1 MCWLNKKSS
10 SLALVPFPVA
20 RLIKPNEVNIRSRSG
35 HFEKEKAM
43 TFENPAPEITEIN
56 NVHLGPFSADLVS
69 KYNVQLQAKLLTFPG
84 NFSILQLETPLR
96 CYFLNRPLNAHR
108 CDVKETP
115 RKSKVT

>member
-43 TFENPAPEITEIN
+43 TFENLAPEITEIN
-56 NVHLGPFSADLVS
+56 NVHLGPFSADVVS
-69 KYNVQLQAKLLTFPG
+69 KYNVQLQAKLLTFPW
-84 NFSILQLETPLR
+84 NFSILQVETPLSHCNFAR
-96 CYFLNRPLNAHR
+96 SVFAVSLR
-108 CDVKETP
+108 
-115 RKSKVT
+115 